1 MPRTQT
7 DFDNSLTLK
16 MYLLQF
22 VNYYSSIFYIA
33 FFKGRFVSHPGE
45 IEDNSRFTSIT
56 QEECGTGGCLVEL
69 AIQLAIIMVGKQA
82 LNAVFEMVSPWLE
95 WLLRYW
101 RVRKADGAQSARAA
115 FLLMPQCEADFLLA
129 RWRPQALFYEYLEM
143 VLQFGFV
150 TIFVAAF
157 PLAPLFAL
165 INNALEI
172 RLDARK
178 MITSLRRPVA
188 QRVKNIGIW
197 YRILD
202 AICRYK
208 VNRLL
213 LKVTL
218 THLHLFSSVL
228 AQAN

>member
-45 IEDNSRFTSIT
+45 IEDNSRFASIT

-69 AIQLAIIMVGKQA
+69 AIQLSIIMVGKQA
-82 LNAVFEMVSPWLE
+82 FNSVLEMLWPWLE
-95 WLLRYW
+95 WLW
-101 RVRKADGAQSARAA
+101 RFWRIKRPQNTSSNRN
-115 FLLMPQCEADFLLA
+115 FSLMPQWEADYMLA
-129 RWRPQALFYEYLEM
+129 GWKPEALFYEYLEM

-172 RLDARK
+172 RLDAQK
-178 MITSLRRPVA
+178 MIISLRRPVA

-202 AICRYK
+202 AIGKYR
-208 VNRLL
+208 
-213 LKVTL
+213 
-218 THLHLFSSVL
+218 
-228 AQAN
+228 